1 MSTTLNGVDIVD
13 KRIDV
18 FLESLVVGHCH
29 FHRNFAFVVGDMN
42 HVADKRFLAFVE
54 VAHEVVQTGFG
65 VVNLGAWHT
74 VLVLVAQVG
83 EREGHAGVKVSKVA
97 EAVAQN
103 AELIYCGLENG
114 GIGVEDNG
122 GAVIFFSTFSN
133 YFHFACGLAKSVFL
147 HIYFAFTAHFGAK
160 VVAKCVHTTYAHTV
174 QTARHFIG
182 AFVELTAGVQHS
194 HYHLK
199 CRLVEF
205 FMLVHRNTTAVV
217 AHGDGVVFAN
227 GHSDLVAETCKG
239 FVDRVIYNF

>member
-1 MSTTLNGVDIVD
+1 MTFAQDIII
-13 KRIDV
+13 KPIIT
-18 FLESLVVGHCH
+18 ENSMMGI
-29 FHRNFAFVVGDMN
+29 
-42 HVADKRFLAFVE
+42 ADKKYTFQVAKDANKIEIAKAVE
-54 VAHEVVQTGFG
+54 ELF
-65 VVNLGAWHT
+65 
-74 VLVLVAQVG
+74 
-83 EREGHAGVKVSKVA
+83 GVKVSKVA

-194 HYHLK
+194 HHHLK

-205 FMLVHRNTTAVV
+205 FMLVHRNATAVV